1 MPLPPTVLDRH
12 AKVVVVSQGTV
23 DNTDPTKLIVPAL
36 KALEHGPYVVVAT
49 TAGAQTTDLRDRF
62 PSSNIII
69 EDFVD
74 YDTLFPH
81 TDVFITN
88 GGFGSVLAAMRH
100 GVPVV
105 AAGKTEGKND
115 IDARIGYNRLGVDLR
130 SERPKP
136 ARIRAAVRRV
146 LTDPQIAGNV
156 ATLRTELE
164 SYDPLTR
171 IEAVIQ
177 DEIPTVHDSA

>member
-1 MPLPPTVLDRH
+1 M
-12 AKVVVVSQGTV
+12 SQGTV
-23 DNTDPTKLIVPAL
+23 DNTDPTKLIVPTL
-36 KALEHGPYVVVAT
+36 EALEDGPYVVVAT
-49 TAGAQTTDLRDRF
+49 TAGAQTAELRTRF
-62 PSSNIII
+62 ASSNVII

-81 TDVFITN
+81 VDVFVTN

-146 LTDPQIAGNV
+146 LADPQYRRQRRRAAGRARV
-156 ATLRTELE
+156 IRPHGPHRGRTPRR
-164 SYDPLTR
+164 DPHNPSLTR
-171 IEAVIQ
+171 R
-177 DEIPTVHDSA
+177 PVHGRS